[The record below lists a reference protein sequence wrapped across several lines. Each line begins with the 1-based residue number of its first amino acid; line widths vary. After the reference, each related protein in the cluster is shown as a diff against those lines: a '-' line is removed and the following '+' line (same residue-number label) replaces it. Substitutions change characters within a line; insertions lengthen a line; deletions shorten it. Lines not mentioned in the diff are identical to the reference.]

1 MALTPNTL
9 SACCE
14 KPMESN
20 QSITRTDLMSLEQ
33 YAEKRDE
40 FRSRV
45 LAHKKNRQ
53 IALGPNTT
61 LYFEDRLTLLYQI
74 QEMLRIEKV
83 FEADGINE
91 ELEAYNPLIPTGRN
105 FKATFMIEY
114 PDPVIRAAQ
123 LEKLVGIEDLIW
135 MQIGDHDK
143 IWAIADED
151 LERSTASKTSAVHFV
166 RIEISDAMAQALR
179 SGAAWRIG
187 VQHPVYTYEVSIDGT
202 IRTSLLDDLS

>member
-1 MALTPNTL
+1 
-9 SACCE
+9 
-14 KPMESN
+14 METNSTRE
-20 QSITRTDLMSLEQ
+20 ITRNDLMSLEQ
-33 YAEKRDE
+33 YAEQRPE
-40 FRSRV
+40 FRQQV

-53 IALGPNTT
+53 VALGPNAT

-114 PDPVIRAAQ
+114 ADPEVRAAQ
-123 LEKLVGIEDLIW
+123 LAKMVNIEDLVW
-135 MQIGDHDK
+135 MQVGSHDK

-151 LERSTASKTSAVHFV
+151 LDRSNDTKTSAVHFL
-166 RIEISDAMAQALR
+166 RFEISDEMAQDLKA
-179 SGAAWRIG
+179 GADWNIG
-187 VQHPVYTYEVSIDGT
+187 VQHAIYSYEMAVEDNT
-202 IRTSLLDDLS
+202 RTSLLADLD